1 MTDYTIVKELFGL
14 SQPVGL
20 SETGIAQMRAI
31 CGVLPEALETWYR
44 ELGGEEAVN
53 QAQNCLLLP
62 ETLSSWRHGPDHF
75 FVYREN
81 QCVCAWAIR
90 REDMDRADPPVWV
103 SFQESLPDQN
113 GVMIPRWPV
122 WEQESARVSDFLV
135 GMAHLHAAFALP
147 CGESKMYSIG
157 EDAAARIRAKY
168 RQKCPPFRRWPDG
181 GIEFYGCYE
190 NDSIVMMR
198 NAGDYDLFYASG
210 NDARFAEL
218 DAFLSPLGEVY

>member
-14 SQPVGL
+14 TRPKGL
-20 SETGIAQMRAI
+20 PETGIAPMRAV
-31 CGVLPEALETWYR
+31 CGILPEALETWYR

-53 QAQNCLLLP
+53 QAQNSLLLP
-62 ETLSSWRHGPDHF
+62 KGLSCPDHF
-75 FVYREN
+75 FIYMEN
-81 QCVCAWAIR
+81 QSVCVWAIR
-90 REDMDRADPPVWV
+90 RDDMNRADPPVWV
-103 SFQESLPDQN
+103 SFQEGSGPDQS
-113 GVMIPRWPV
+113 GVMTSRWPL

-147 CGESKMYSIG
+147 CGESLMYSIS

-168 RQKCPPFRRWPDG
+168 RQKCPPFRRWADG
-181 GIEFYGCYE
+181 GIEFYGLYE

-210 NDARFAEL
+210 NEARFAEL
-218 DAFLSPLGEVY
+218 DAFLSPLGEAC